1 MTLWIILFA
10 IASVTPVVAG
20 FVEGGKAGV
29 VGNVVGFLLG
39 LAIGTGWFFGLLTL
53 KRILMRSLAVGKSSA
68 FWKEL
73 EVSFFYIAVLMSSFA
88 SAFVAI
94 YITRFV
100 THYVAT

>member
-1 MTLWIILFA
+1 MLFA

-29 VGNVVGFLLG
+29 FGSVVGFLLG
-39 LAIGTGWFFGLLTL
+39 LAVGTGWFFGLLTV
-53 KRILMRSLAVGKSSA
+53 KRILMRRLAAGKTSA
-68 FWKEL
+68 FWKGL
-73 EVSFFYIAVLMSSFA
+73 EVSFFYLVVLMSSFV

-100 THYVAT
+100 THHVAT